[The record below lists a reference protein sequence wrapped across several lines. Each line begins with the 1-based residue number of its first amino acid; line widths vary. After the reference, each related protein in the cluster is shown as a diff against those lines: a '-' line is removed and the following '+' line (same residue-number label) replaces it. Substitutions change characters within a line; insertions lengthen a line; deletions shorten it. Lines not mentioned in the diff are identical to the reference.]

1 MKQDI
6 NIPEIKNV
14 TVVIKPE
21 DGGDHWSVHL
31 VNSNRFILKDILV
44 ASKGYSQKAPG
55 REETS
60 VIRQFFETLEAKA
73 SMQIELIDPEVFH
86 LFNEYGVT
94 YYIDKEIYFK
104 KFVFVPDSSTL
115 ENLIENEI
123 LGTKAVTHS

>member
-14 TVVIKPE
+14 TVVVKPE

-31 VNSNRFILKDILV
+31 VNGNSFVLKDILV

-55 REETS
+55 SEETS
-60 VIRQFFETLEAKA
+60 IIRQFFEKLEAN
-73 SMQIELIDPEVFH
+73 SSRQIELIDPEVFH

-94 YYIDKEIYFK
+94 YYVDKEIYFK
-104 KFVFVPDSSTL
+104 KFVFVPDSITK
-115 ENLIENEI
+115 ENLIVNVI
-123 LGTKAVTHS
+123 IGSKVVTHS